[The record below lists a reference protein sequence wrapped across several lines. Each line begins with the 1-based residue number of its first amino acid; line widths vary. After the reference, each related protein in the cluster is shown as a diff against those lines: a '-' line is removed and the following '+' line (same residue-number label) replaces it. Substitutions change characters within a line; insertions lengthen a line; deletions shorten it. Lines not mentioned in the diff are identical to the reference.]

1 MYSKLH
7 TCVLQGL
14 DGHIIDLETDLAR
27 GLPVF
32 NIVGLPD
39 AAIKESKER
48 VRAAIKNS
56 GYEFPL
62 NRITINL
69 APANLRKEGSQM
81 DLAIAMGI
89 LASAGLVNINNLRD
103 LVLLGEL
110 SLDGKIN
117 PIDGAL
123 PMVLSLRDLKIKKCI
138 IPYDNREECGV
149 VNGIEIIPAK
159 TLNEVIDHI
168 NKSKEIQPYIIDLN
182 KVEDNITYD
191 VDYSEMKGQNSLK
204 RVLEIAAAGSHN
216 LLIIGPP
223 GSGKTMAVRRL
234 PTILPQLSFRESL
247 EVTKIYSVAGI
258 MPSKKLIRERP
269 FRSPHHTASEVSLIG
284 GGRIPKPGEVS
295 LAHKGIL
302 FLDELTELNKN
313 VLETLRQPLE
323 DGFVNI
329 SRINAS
335 YTYPSDFML
344 VASMNPC
351 PCGYFGDSSN
361 NCSCS
366 PREIDRYLGKISY
379 PLLDRIDIHLE
390 VAPVKYEE
398 LNTNDLSESSG
409 TIRERVNYAREIQYK
424 RYKESGIYTN
434 SQMTNKDIKKYCKLS
449 KENQSIMEN
458 AFKKYNFSARSYNK
472 ILKLARTI
480 ADLDNKKDIED
491 IHLLEAIRYRD
502 LNKKYWG

>member
-14 DGHIIDLETDLAR
+14 DGYIIDLETDLAR

-81 DLAIAMGI
+81 DLAIAVGI

-110 SLDGKIN
+110 SLDGKLN

-123 PMVLSLRDLKIKKCI
+123 PMVLSLRDLNIKKCI

-149 VNGIEIIPAK
+149 VDSIEIIPAK
-159 TLNEVIDHI
+159 NLNEVIDHI

-182 KVEDNITYD
+182 KFGDNITYN

-234 PTILPQLSFRESL
+234 PTILPQLSFNESL

-258 MPSKKLIRERP
+258 MPSKELIRERP

-295 LAHKGIL
+295 LAHNGIL
-302 FLDELTELNKN
+302 FLDELTEMNKN

-398 LNTNDLSESSG
+398 LNTNDLSESSS

-434 SQMTNKDIKKYCKLS
+434 SQMTNKDIKKHCRLS